1 MKVNPIAKEISTNI
15 VSGQG
20 LQQKTTRAD
29 LLIVLSM
36 SVYSILV
43 FGNIGGAVGGAGML
57 LLATL
62 TYFAAMYVFYGV
74 TVLAYKRRTLLLWT
88 GVGAAFLLGYTFAG
102 LNNLWS
108 LLTAWSMFFAAGVIA
123 GRLNIAGWGQE
134 RIYVLGSLAVAVLI
148 TAQFLPLWPELM
160 KLGKSAADTFLANS
174 EQSLIAMGYNP
185 EAARESVAFVTKMF
199 EVVTRLIPAST
210 VMSALLQFS
219 IAYMV
224 FLYRLDRQDTGP
236 RRLAP
241 FHLWKMPF
249 GIIPVVMVVVLLRI
263 FGGETATLMADNVL
277 AVLSIYYCVTGLAL
291 AEYFLSKLHLSRI
304 FKAVFY
310 FMLFLTGLA
319 GFFIAALLGFIDSFA
334 DWRKVQQPQAAGA

>member
-1 MKVNPIAKEISTNI
+1 MRVNLIAKEISTNI

-20 LQQKTTRAD
+20 LKQKTTQAHY
-29 LLIVLSM
+29 LIVLAM
-36 SVYSILV
+36 SVYSVLV
-43 FGNIGGAVGGAGML
+43 FGNIGGAVGGIGML
-57 LLATL
+57 LLATV

-74 TVLAYKRRTLLLWT
+74 TVLAYSRKTFLLWT
-88 GVGAAFLLGYTFAG
+88 GVAAAFLLGYVFAG
-102 LNNLWS
+102 LNNLWA

-123 GRLNIAGWGQE
+123 GRLNIAGWRQE
-134 RIYVLGSLAVAVLI
+134 HIYILGAVAVSILI

-160 KLGKSAADTFLANS
+160 KLGKNAADTFLANS
-174 EQSLIAMGYNP
+174 EQSLIAMGYSP

-236 RRLAP
+236 GRLAP
-241 FHLWKMPF
+241 FYFWKMPF
-249 GIIPVVMVVVLLRI
+249 GMTPLVLAVVLLRI
-263 FGGETATLMADNVL
+263 FGGETAILVADNVL

-291 AEYFLSKLHLSRI
+291 AEYFLRKLHLSRI
-304 FKAVFY
+304 FKAIFY

-319 GFFIAALLGFIDSFA
+319 GFFIAALLGFVDSFA
-334 DWRKVQQPQAAGA
+334 DWRKVQQPQATGA